1 MKARQDVLMGTGMNK
16 NQNLPASVTILVIL
30 VLFISAWN
38 ILRAFS
44 SIFNW
49 SVLIE
54 FGANAPY
61 ILGTGLVWSIIGI
74 WLSAELIRQRSHAKL
89 FALFAGAAYFCW
101 YWGDRLLIQSSP
113 APNRIFSFVFSSVS
127 LLIYGI
133 ILYAPAI
140 KAYLDKEYS

>member
-1 MKARQDVLMGTGMNK
+1 MNK

-44 SIFNW
+44 SIVNW

-61 ILGTGLVWSIIGI
+61 ILGTALVWSIIGI
-74 WLSAELIRQRSHAKL
+74 WLSVDLIRERSYAKL
-89 FALFAGAAYFCW
+89 FGLFAGAAYYGW
-101 YWGDRLLIQSSP
+101 YWGDRLFIQSSP
-113 APNRIFSFVFSSVS
+113 APNRIFSLVFSSVF

-133 ILYAPAI
+133 ILYTPAI